1 MCKLGIQGGISV
13 IDFTDSANPVEIA
26 YFDRGPIDE
35 EELVTGGFW
44 STYWYK
50 NHIYGTEI
58 IRGLDVLALNESE
71 YLTANEIAAAGLAD
85 LDGVF
90 NPQQQFPVSWP
101 DHPVVAMALLDQ
113 LARNTS
119 DAETVNSA
127 SEAMSAALAKNRGG
141 RHRQARVTRYR
152 ETGS

>member
-1 MCKLGIQGGISV
+1 MWRI
-13 IDFTDSANPVEIA
+13 
-26 YFDRGPIDE
+26 
-35 EELVTGGFW
+35 TGGFW

-58 IRGLDVLALNESE
+58 IRGLDVLALDESE
-71 YLTANEIAAAGLAD
+71 HLSANEIAAAGLAD

-113 LARNTS
+113 LARNTE
-119 DAETVNSA
+119 DTETVLAAN
-127 SEAMSAALAKNRGG
+127 EAMAAALAKLESGDTDKRASRNIEALARRVASGG
-141 RHRQARVTRYR
+141 GESAARVMRGVAAQLR
-152 ETGS
+152 